1 MSDQGRF
8 AEAEPLLLKGYDG
21 MSPPPAVEDRK
32 REALQRIVDLYDA
45 WGKPD
50 KAAEWRAKLP
60 TEQDAVASDPP
71 AGEKQDVGPS
81 GD

>member
-1 MSDQGRF
+1 MN
-8 AEAEPLLLKGYDG
+8 
-21 MSPPPAVEDRK
+21 VV
-32 REALQRIVDLYDA
+32 VDLYDA

-71 AGEKQDVGPS
+71 AEEKQAIHGVAQQSHVIRRCEPDGYP
-81 GD
+81 

>member
-1 MSDQGRF
+1 MFGQTTLRGLFGDEHARTQK
-8 AEAEPLLLKGYDG
+8 AI
-21 MSPPPAVEDRK
+21 K
-32 REALQRIVDLYDA
+32 RVADLYDA

-71 AGEKQDVGPS
+71 AEEKQEDRPERR
-81 GD
+81 